1 MRKPSAQLRSQLPL
15 RARAMRVSPTDSEA
29 AIWQLLS
36 GSKLGVAFK
45 RQVVIGRYI
54 VDFCAPSIKLIIEVD
69 GGYHRERAKA
79 DARRQRELEALGYTV
94 VRVRVP

>member
-1 MRKPSAQLRSQLPL
+1 
-15 RARAMRVSPTDSEA
+15 MRVAPTDSEA
-29 AIWQLLS
+29 AVWRLLS

-45 RQVVIGRYI
+45 RQVVISRYI
-54 VDFCAPSIKLIIEVD
+54 VDFCAASIKLVVEVD

-94 VRVRVP
+94 VRVRVM

>member
-1 MRKPSAQLRSQLPL
+1 
-15 RARAMRVSPTDSEA
+15 MRVSPTESEA
-29 AIWQLLS
+29 AVWRLLS

-54 VDFCAPSIKLIIEVD
+54 VDFCAPSIKLIVEVD
-69 GGYHRERAKA
+69 GGYHRERAEA

-94 VRVRVP
+94 VRVRVA

>member
-1 MRKPSAQLRSQLPL
+1 
-15 RARAMRVSPTDSEA
+15 MRVSPTDSEA

-36 GSKLGVAFK
+36 GSNLGVAFK

-54 VDFCAPSIKLIIEVD
+54 VDLCAPSIKLIVEVD

>member
-1 MRKPSAQLRSQLPL
+1 
-15 RARAMRVSPTDSEA
+15 MRVAPTDSEA
-29 AIWQLLS
+29 AVWRLLS

-54 VDFCAPSIKLIIEVD
+54 VDFCAPSIKLIVEVD

-94 VRVRVP
+94 VRVRAP

>member
-1 MRKPSAQLRSQLPL
+1 
-15 RARAMRVSPTDSEA
+15 MRVAPTDSEA
-29 AIWQLLS
+29 AVWRLLS

-54 VDFCAPSIKLIIEVD
+54 VDFCAPSIKLIVEVD
-69 GGYHRERAKA
+69 GGYQRERAKA

-94 VRVRVP
+94 VRVRVG